1 MTAAVQV
8 RGLTKR
14 YRAVTALDQV
24 SLELAAGR
32 VHLLVG
38 LNGAGK
44 TTLLRVLVGLARPTS
59 GSVRICG
66 RPVSSLQRPA
76 HVVGA
81 CLDPIRLPALRS
93 GRQHLACLAAAAR
106 LPRQRVDEVLDL
118 AGLPAQVAS
127 RRAGTYSLGTR
138 QRLMLAAALL
148 GDPQVIVL
156 DEPTTGL
163 DIHGV
168 AWLRRQLRGWAGAGR
183 TVLVASHSLTELAAM
198 ADQVLVLDR
207 GQLVRQVARAEL
219 DHGADLQTA
228 LFELLL
234 TAQEGPPR

>member
-1 MTAAVQV
+1 MTATVQV

-14 YRAVTALDQV
+14 YRRVTALDKV
-24 SLELAAGR
+24 SLDLAAGQ

-38 LNGAGK
+38 PNGAGK
-44 TTLLRVLVGLARPTS
+44 TTLLRVLTGLARPTT
-59 GSVRICG
+59 GSVSVHG
-66 RPVSSLQRPA
+66 GPVCCLERPA
-76 HVVGA
+76 QVIGA

-106 LPRQRVDEVLDL
+106 LPRQRADEVLDL
-118 AGLPAQVAS
+118 VGLPAQVGA

-163 DIHGV
+163 DVHGV
-168 AWLRRQLRGWAGAGR
+168 AWLRRQIRDWADAGR
-183 TVLVASHSLTELAAM
+183 TILVASHSLTELAPT
-198 ADQVLVLDR
+198 ADWVLVLDR
-207 GQLVRQVARAEL
+207 GRLIRQAAPGEL
-219 DHGADLQTA
+219 GHGADLSEA
-228 LFELLL
+228 LFRLL
-234 TAQEGPPR
+234 TAKAGRQQ

>member
-14 YRAVTALDQV
+14 YRAVTALDEV
-24 SLELAAGR
+24 SLELTAGR
-32 VHLLVG
+32 VYLLVG
-38 LNGAGK
+38 PNGAGK
-44 TTLLRVLVGLARPTS
+44 TTLLRVLAGLARPTR
-59 GSVRICG
+59 GSVSIYG
-66 RPVSSLQRPA
+66 RPFSSLQRPA
-76 HVVGA
+76 HVLGA

-93 GRQHLACLAAAAR
+93 GRQHLACLATAAG
-106 LPRQRVDEVLDL
+106 LPRQRVDEVLDK
-118 AGLPAQVAS
+118 AGLPAKVAS

-138 QRLMLAAALL
+138 QRLALAAALL

-163 DIHGV
+163 DVHGV
-168 AWLRRQLRGWAGAGR
+168 AWLRRQLRDWAGAGR

-198 ADQVLVLDR
+198 ADRLLVLDQGRLIREAAR
-207 GQLVRQVARAEL
+207 GEL

-228 LFELLL
+228 LFELL
-234 TAQEGPPR
+234 TAQEGRQP